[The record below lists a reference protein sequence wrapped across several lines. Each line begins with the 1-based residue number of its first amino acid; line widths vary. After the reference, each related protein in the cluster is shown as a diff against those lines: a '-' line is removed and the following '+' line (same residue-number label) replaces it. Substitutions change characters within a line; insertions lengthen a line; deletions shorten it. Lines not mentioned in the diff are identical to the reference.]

1 MQIRTVPTL
10 GVLLRVPVDRD
21 SLGMDGNSL
30 NLGGRRST
38 FEGKS
43 ALLPSDVIDF
53 AM

>member
-1 MQIRTVPTL
+1 MICYTPENFE
-10 GVLLRVPVDRD
+10 
-21 SLGMDGNSL
+21 SGNSL

-43 ALLPSDVIDF
+43 AVLPSDVIDF